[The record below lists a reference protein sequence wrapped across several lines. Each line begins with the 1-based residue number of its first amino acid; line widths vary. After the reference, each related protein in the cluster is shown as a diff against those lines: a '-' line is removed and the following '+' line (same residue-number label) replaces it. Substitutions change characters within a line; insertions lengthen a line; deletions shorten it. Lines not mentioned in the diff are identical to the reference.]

1 MPNPPY
7 RQEPLIEAS
16 LKTAA
21 ANLAILRTQAAF
33 CSLPLTANETSAA
46 LRIAIQFER
55 IVHQRAMP
63 QGRRD

>member
-1 MPNPPY
+1 MHSPPY
-7 RQEPLIEAS
+7 RHEPLIEAT

-33 CSLPLTANETSAA
+33 TRLPLSTNEASAA
-46 LRIAIQFER
+46 IRIAVLFDR

-63 QGRRD
+63 HGRHG